1 VATALKKDQGLQ
13 VKLVDGDRGEFTVS
27 VAGKVVAQKGQSLP
41 AVEEVV
47 EAVRK
52 AEPVGAGA

>member
-1 VATALKKDQGLQ
+1 VAAALKKAQGLQ
-13 VKLVDGDRGEFTVS
+13 VNLVDGDRGEFTVS
-27 VAGKVVAQKGQSLP
+27 VDGKVVAQKGQSLP

-52 AEPVGAGA
+52 AQPVGAGV